1 MMNTLFSL
9 NNILSLEYFMNILES
24 HPHDIFYLKMGFL
37 QSEHLIIDANGKIP
51 DLKKNE
57 LRIRNDLDGIRF
69 LSKKIQENIQLIKN
83 NSKIINV
90 NEGIMIYLQKIQR
103 KKFNMILMLI
113 LNEINIVRK
122 TQDFDFLKKLNSFL
136 INFVFHKLH
145 FLTKLNQEL
154 FLTDFLTSTKEN
166 PYIPPLFED
175 ISWYMK
181 LTKRVFFEYKPASQ
195 KKLNFLNVY
204 VQMNS
209 FEHILDLAFI
219 ELSNRNALN

>member
-1 MMNTLFSL
+1 M
-9 NNILSLEYFMNILES
+9 
-24 HPHDIFYLKMGFL
+24 
-37 QSEHLIIDANGKIP
+37 
-51 DLKKNE
+51 
-57 LRIRNDLDGIRF
+57 
-69 LSKKIQENIQLIKN
+69 N
-83 NSKIINV
+83 NSKIINF
-90 NEGIMIYLQKIQR
+90 NEGIMIYLQKIQM

-113 LNEINIVRK
+113 HNEINI
-122 TQDFDFLKKLNSFL
+122 
-136 INFVFHKLH
+136 
-145 FLTKLNQEL
+145 
-154 FLTDFLTSTKEN
+154 EN